1 MATHTLDAET
11 MTETNNGM
19 KNKRLIDWVEEIAQL
34 CKPDRVHWCDGSD
47 EEYQAMVRLMILA
60 GTAIPL
66 NEEKRPNSI
75 LVRSSPA
82 DVARVEER
90 TFICARSEEE
100 AGPTNNWED
109 PAKMKARL
117 LPLYAASM
125 TGRVMYVIPYS
136 MGPIGSP
143 IANIGVEISDSP
155 YVVAN
160 MHIMARVGTRVL
172 DVLGEDG
179 EFVRGLHSLGA
190 PLGPNDQDAAWPN
203 NADEKYIC
211 HFPETR
217 EIWSYGSG
225 YGGNA
230 LLGKKCHALRIAS
243 VQARDEGWL
252 AEHMLILKMTSPE
265 GHVKYIT
272 GAFPSA
278 CGKTNLAMLI
288 PTIKGWTVETVG
300 DDIAWMKFGAD
311 GRLYA
316 INPEYGFFGVAP
328 GTSMKSNQNAMLTAT
343 KNSIFTNC
351 AITPD
356 RDVWWEGMTD
366 EKPPELLDW
375 LRRPWTPHTA
385 RKAAHPNAR
394 FTTPARQCPV
404 IAPEWEDPKG
414 VPIDAILFGGRRA
427 GVVPLVTEAY
437 SWQHGTFLGATAS
450 SETTAAAAGQVGQL
464 RRDPMAMLPFCG
476 YNMGDYFA
484 HYLKIGEREGA
495 KLPTIYYVNWFR
507 TDENGKFLWPGYGE
521 NSRVLKWIFERCEGK
536 AHAVDTPIGRL
547 PRPADLDTSGLDITT
562 EQLNT
567 LLSLDV
573 DGWLAEIPLIRE
585 HFERF
590 GTHLPEGLTHELD
603 DLDRRLRLSITK
615 TGKLSRFGKV
625 SRLGKRTERWPEDE

>member
-1 MATHTLDAET
+1 VET
-11 MTETNNGM
+11 VNGI
-19 KNKRLIDWVEEIAQL
+19 KHEQLIKWVDEVAHL
-34 CKPDRVHWCDGSD
+34 CKPDRVYWCDGSQD
-47 EEYQAMVRLMILA
+47 EYQAMLRMMILA
-60 GTAIPL
+60 GTAVPL
-66 NEEKRPNSI
+66 SEEKRPKSV
-75 LVRSSPA
+75 LVRSTTA
-82 DVARVEER
+82 DVARVEDR
-90 TFICARSEEE
+90 TFICARTKDE

-109 PAKMKARL
+109 PEKMKAKL
-117 LPLYAASM
+117 KGLYTGSM
-125 TGRVMYVIPYS
+125 AGRTMYVIPYS

-143 IANIGVEISDSP
+143 IANIGVEITDSP

-172 DVLGEDG
+172 EVLGEHG
-179 EFVRGLHSLGA
+179 EFVRGLHSVGA
-190 PLGPNDQDAAWPN
+190 PLAPNQQDSPWPN
-203 NADEKYIC
+203 NPQEKYIC

-217 EIWSYGSG
+217 EVWSYGSG

-252 AEHMLILKMTSPE
+252 AEHMLILKMTSPD

-288 PTIKGWTVETVG
+288 PTIPGWKVETIG

-328 GTSMKSNQNAMLTAT
+328 GTNLKSNKNAMLTAT

-351 AITPD
+351 AATPD
-356 RDVWWEGMTD
+356 GDIWWEGMTD
-366 EKPPELLDW
+366 ERPAELVDW
-375 LRRPWTPHTA
+375 LRRTWTPGSH

-394 FTTPARQCPV
+394 FTTPASQCPV

-427 GVVPLVTEAY
+427 GVVPLVTEAF

-450 SETTAAAAGQVGQL
+450 SETTAAAAGAVGQL

-495 KLPTIYYVNWFR
+495 KMPRIYYVNWFR

-521 NSRVLKWIFERCEGK
+521 NSRVLKWIFERCEGT
-536 AHAVDTPIGRL
+536 AHAVATPIGRL
-547 PRPADLDTSGLDITT
+547 PQPADLDLSGLDVST
-562 EQLNT
+562 EDLAK
-567 LLSLDV
+567 LLSIDV
-573 DGWLAEIPLIRE
+573 DGWLEEIPLIRQ
-585 HFERF
+585 HFDKF
-590 GTHLPEGLTHELD
+590 GSHLPQGLNQELQ
-603 DLDRRLRLSITK
+603 DLEERLRSSISR
-615 TGKLSRFGKV
+615 TGKMSRLHKV
-625 SRLGKRTERWPEDE
+625 SQLGRKSEEDETES